1 MERLCLALNIL
12 RPPLLLIPVGSFLM
26 GIMWTDY
33 VIIVNYEAFV
43 GIAVVMLISVMSFSL
58 NSLIDAK
65 DTDRSNR
72 SSRFGYTNPVLI
84 KPSLSSMLKVLNFT
98 SVPVAILLSTLVSVF
113 FLTLVSLSITL
124 SVFYSYWPRFKARA
138 PWDLIS
144 NILGFFVIPFCGGW
158 SIRMPVCGIPLH
170 YILGLSLISVPM
182 YIMVSALDY
191 TADKGAELKTTVVV
205 LGVNKGMKMGALCF
219 MLGVAIVWRDVVYAP
234 LATYT
239 LPLVAASIMYCMV
252 KPEGVRKGLIVCAFV
267 TSVYILLLFT
277 LSFLKIT
284 LFW

>member
-1 MERLCLALNIL
+1 
-12 RPPLLLIPVGSFLM
+12 M

-170 YILGLSLISVPM
+170 YILGLSLISAPM

-234 LATYT
+234 LAIYT

-277 LSFLKIT
+277 LSFLTIT
-284 LFW
+284 PFR

>member
-1 MERLCLALNIL
+1 MGRLCLALNIL

-170 YILGLSLISVPM
+170 YILGLSLISAPM

-234 LATYT
+234 LAIYT

-277 LSFLKIT
+277 LSFLTIT
-284 LFW
+284 PFR